1 LAGIVHYTDQS
12 DGLRKTITLMQVI
25 LLAVAIIN
33 VVIVSNSVENKQG
46 LSLINKIL
54 SWTISGDNFSF
65 ID

>member
-1 LAGIVHYTDQS
+1 MHYTDQS

-46 LSLINKIL
+46 LSSINKIL